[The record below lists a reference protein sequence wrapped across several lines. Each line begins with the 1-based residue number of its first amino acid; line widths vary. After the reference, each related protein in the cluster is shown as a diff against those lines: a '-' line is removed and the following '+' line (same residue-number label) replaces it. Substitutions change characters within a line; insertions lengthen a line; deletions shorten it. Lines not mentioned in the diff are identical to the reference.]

1 MNISVIITEKG
12 ESIQKLSFDGVDLV
26 DKVILALQAFQ
37 YEYDAQQD
45 AKTHDNN

>member
-1 MNISVIITEKG
+1 MDIEIRITED
-12 ESIQKLSFDGVDLV
+12 ESIIQAFSLKNIDD
-26 DKVILALQAFQ
+26 VILALKAFQ

>member
-1 MNISVIITEKG
+1 MDIEVKVTENGSIIQAFALENI
-12 ESIQKLSFDGVDLV
+12 DD
-26 DKVILALQAFQ
+26 VILALQAFQ

>member
-1 MNISVIITEKG
+1 MNIEVKITEG
-12 ESIQKLSFDGVDLV
+12 DSIIQAFTLKNIDD
-26 DKVILALQAFQ
+26 VILALQTFQ

>member
-1 MNISVIITEKG
+1 MDIKVMIGDKG
-12 ESIQKLSFDGVDLV
+12 ELIQTLAFVDIKNV
-26 DKVILALQAFQ
+26 DDVILALQSFQ